1 MKNTY
6 TQKDKA
12 LQLHQLHQGK
22 DPLILP
28 NIWDVLGAK
37 LLEDTGYA
45 AIATA
50 SASIAFTN
58 GYLDGEKIPFDNLL
72 SILTK
77 IANSVN
83 LPVTA
88 DIESGYTDNKVQF
101 QENIKRLIKT
111 GIVGINLEDTNH
123 KTRKLFSIEEQCDRI
138 KMIREISDAL
148 DVPLFINARADVL
161 LYDTDFPTAS
171 AKMDELLKR
180 GLAYKEAGANCFF
193 PIALRHKEEIQQVV
207 TQLKMPVNIL
217 TLPGIPDFTELK
229 EIGITR
235 ISLGP
240 SFLKTAIKAMKS
252 LAIELKNSEGL
263 SDITKNEITSDYLKT
278 LINKS

>member
-235 ISLGP
+235 ISLDP